1 MHIARVLKEKY
12 GSASQVPADI
22 REEFLEGSRPLM
34 KYTNILTFNT
44 RAICIY
50 VTCLLGCPWVYML
63 IEITLMNILYIYMH
77 KKHESLC
84 KKITKKIQ

>member
-1 MHIARVLKEKY
+1 
-12 GSASQVPADI
+12 
-22 REEFLEGSRPLM
+22 M

-84 KKITKKIQ
+84 KK

>member
-1 MHIARVLKEKY
+1 MMKTLKDKY
-12 GSASQVPADI
+12 GSASLTPYEI
-22 REEFLEGSRPLM
+22 KKEFLDGSRPLM

-50 VTCLLGCPWVYML
+50 VTCLLNCPWIYML

-84 KKITKKIQ
+84 KK